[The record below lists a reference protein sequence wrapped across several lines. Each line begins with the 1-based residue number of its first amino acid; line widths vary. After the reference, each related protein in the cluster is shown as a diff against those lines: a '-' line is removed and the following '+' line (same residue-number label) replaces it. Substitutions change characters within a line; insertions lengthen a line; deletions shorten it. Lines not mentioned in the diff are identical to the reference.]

1 MMNEARSLPIPSL
14 HPLLASLLCSVVL
27 SGCAGYQLG
36 EVKPSAYSEIEN
48 LYVPTFKNDTL
59 EPRLAVLVTNAVIS
73 ALQQDGTYKITTKEK
88 ADAVLMGTIRQIRR
102 AQQRSTQTE
111 VLQSRELLET
121 MQISFRLEDPRT
133 GKNVS
138 DVNPFGE
145 NHFSGPNSTGQRT
158 RYGEINGQTS
168 LFLDRNFEL
177 SERQALSIAAQDAA
191 EQIVAQ
197 LAEGW

>member
-1 MMNEARSLPIPSL
+1 
-14 HPLLASLLCSVVL
+14 
-27 SGCAGYQLG
+27 
-36 EVKPSAYSEIEN
+36 
-48 LYVPTFKNDTL
+48 
-59 EPRLAVLVTNAVIS
+59 
-73 ALQQDGTYKITTKEK
+73 
-88 ADAVLMGTIRQIRR
+88 
-102 AQQRSTQTE
+102 
-111 VLQSRELLET
+111 
-121 MQISFRLEDPRT
+121 
-133 GKNVS
+133 VS